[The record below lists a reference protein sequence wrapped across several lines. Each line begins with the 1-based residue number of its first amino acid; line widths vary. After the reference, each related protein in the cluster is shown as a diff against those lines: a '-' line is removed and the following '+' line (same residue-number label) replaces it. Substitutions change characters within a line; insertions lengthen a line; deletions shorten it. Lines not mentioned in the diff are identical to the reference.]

1 MHSFDV
7 LDAAVTPTSSVAS
20 PTTPTSEPTSTKKVD
35 VMKPSVSQFALKPE
49 KGLVYTSTR

>member
-7 LDAAVTPTSSVAS
+7 LDAAVAPSTPVATV
-20 PTTPTSEPTSTKKVD
+20 PPTSEPAATKKVD
-35 VMKPSVSQFALKPE
+35 VMKPTVSQFALKPE